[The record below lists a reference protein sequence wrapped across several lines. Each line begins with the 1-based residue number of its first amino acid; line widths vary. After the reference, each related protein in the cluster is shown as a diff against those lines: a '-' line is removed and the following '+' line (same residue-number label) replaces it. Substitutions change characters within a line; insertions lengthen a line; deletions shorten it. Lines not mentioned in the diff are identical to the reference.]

1 MVHVHRNESTLCA
14 DVWHTGA
21 PDSSTDTLNKRY
33 TSTPINSRSHA
44 CKHISYTYTRLA
56 TRNPHTHQH
65 TPIRKCSA
73 IGVTVVLL
81 RFHSLFSQIFIYC
94 LEVGTCSSPFS
105 QKKKRKKN
113 NTKRKKENC
122 IHPILLHRE
131 IFLFDLIRIRIP
143 KINSVQLFL
152 FCLLCAWK
160 RPRFSL
166 SLYIATSFRQRCY
179 FFNLSQTFLLRFEVR
194 FLPTL
199 NVHLILFSLVRLKRQ
214 YS

>member
-105 QKKKRKKN
+105 QKKNEKKIIQKEKKRIVFIQFF
-113 NTKRKKENC
+113 C
-122 IHPILLHRE
+122 IERY
-131 IFLFDLIRIRIP
+131 
-143 KINSVQLFL
+143 
-152 FCLLCAWK
+152 FCLIWYAFEFRKSIPFNCSCSVCCVLENVHV
-160 RPRFSL
+160 FL
-166 SLYIATSFRQRCY
+166 SLYILQ
-179 FFNLSQTFLLRFEVR
+179 LRFA
-194 FLPTL
+194 
-199 NVHLILFSLVRLKRQ
+199 NVVIFSICRKHFYCVLK
-214 YS
+214 